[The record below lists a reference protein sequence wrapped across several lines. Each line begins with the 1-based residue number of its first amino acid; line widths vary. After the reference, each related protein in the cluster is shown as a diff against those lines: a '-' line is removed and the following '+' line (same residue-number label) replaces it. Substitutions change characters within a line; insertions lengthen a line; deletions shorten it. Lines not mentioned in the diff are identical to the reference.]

1 MIKLLPPTLTSN
13 IGIRSA
19 SMAKQQFRFQKR
31 TFTGLGLLALS
42 ALTLAGCEKPADE
55 SQSTVQEKSV
65 MGLTTQV
72 SYKDRSMP
80 RPGSQLIV
88 TLSDVSKA
96 DVKAEII
103 TQQVIDIN
111 KAPPYTVELAYDD
124 NNIVDKHRYNLTA
137 RIINKDKVLYTST
150 MQYDPFKNANS
161 GILHEIELEK
171 VASPKSDVT
180 LANTYWKAVTI
191 NAQTV
196 SVRTKEP
203 FIQFDKDNRV
213 NGFLGCNNVSG
224 SYSTEQHSISF
235 SQLASTKKMCS
246 QSMEQEAAMLNM
258 LNNTQKWAI
267 EGESLELKDN
277 SGNTLATF
285 NAIYFN

>member
-19 SMAKQQFRFQKR
+19 SMAKQQFRFHKR

-42 ALTLAGCEKPADE
+42 ALTLAGCEKPANE

-180 LANTYWKAVTI
+180 LTNTYWKAVTI

-224 SYSTEQHSISF
+224 SYSKEQHSISF

-267 EGESLELKDN
+267 EGESLELKDS

-285 NAIYFN
+285 NAVYFN